1 MVYLQGFCSKSVNYK
16 SRGDPKGIQHTNL
29 FCSKKKNCFPTFIW
43 TPIRDPK
50 GIQMESK
57 GNPKGIQRGSKRGTF
72 ETQAKDE
79 IHAKKTFL
87 ASHFFNLNKDAK
99 IQAKKDLKSKQRRIL
114 KSMQR
119 RILKSMQRR
128 ILKSMQ
134 RRQLKSKED
143 FPTII

>member
-72 ETQAKDE
+72 ETQANFEIHAKKDFEIHAKKDFE
-79 IHAKKTFL
+79 IHAKKT
-87 ASHFFNLNKDAK
+87 
-99 IQAKKDLKSKQRRIL
+99 IEIQRRL
-114 KSMQR
+114 SNSH
-119 RILKSMQRR
+119 L
-128 ILKSMQ
+128 
-134 RRQLKSKED
+134 D
-143 FPTII
+143 FC